1 MKEKLTLIAKR
12 RRNADG
18 DLVKDTTPQCC
29 CIAPSILYL
38 LVKEELKHEPK
49 ICTYTTKP
57 IQNLNFYIMNSSRAS
72 TIVSIELGTEI
83 QQPENLNSANGI
95 LRILT
100 FIFCARLL
108 PPWTPGGENRPNA
121 AQPRSASVNQD
132 SDDRLAARQ
141 KSRDLEQS
149 SGSRNQ
155 FAILRRLCIADS
167 PVQRK
172 RHGFKFE
179 PVSTAQS
186 LSGADADEGAFRKR
200 CRNIRLRIGSP
211 TSPSVIPTGA
221 PSALAR

>member
-1 MKEKLTLIAKR
+1 
-12 RRNADG
+12 
-18 DLVKDTTPQCC
+18 
-29 CIAPSILYL
+29 
-38 LVKEELKHEPK
+38 
-49 ICTYTTKP
+49 
-57 IQNLNFYIMNSSRAS
+57 MNSSRAS

-132 SDDRLAARQ
+132 SADRLAARQ

-149 SGSRNQ
+149 SSSRNQ

-221 PSALAR
+221 PSALARWSQATQRIPNFAGRLIWAHINISVSKSKEVNGSTEETWNRNLYLFFINTWNMDHIYG